1 MKRAVMIFL
10 AVSGS
15 ILLVGCG
22 HHRDG
27 GDRHDRGHH
36 DRGYE
41 RGHDDRGN
49 GRYDRRDDYQRHD
62 RDRDR
67 DRRDD

>member
-1 MKRAVMIFL
+1 MKRAVMILL

-27 GDRHDRGHH
+27 GDRHYRGHQ

-41 RGHDDRGN
+41 RGHDDHGHD
-49 GRYDRRDDYQRHD
+49 RYDRRDYNQRHD

-67 DRRDD
+67 RDD

>member
-22 HHRDG
+22 HHRGD
-27 GDRHDRGHH
+27 GDRHDRGHQE
-36 DRGYE
+36 RGYDQ
-41 RGHDDRGN
+41 GHDDRGN
-49 GRYDRRDDYQRHD
+49 NRGYDRHD
-62 RDRDR
+62 NDRRR

>member
-27 GDRHDRGHH
+27 GERHDRDHQG
-36 DRGYE
+36 RGYD

-49 GRYDRRDDYQRHD
+49 DHGYDRGDNDRRHD
-62 RDRDR
+62 RGR